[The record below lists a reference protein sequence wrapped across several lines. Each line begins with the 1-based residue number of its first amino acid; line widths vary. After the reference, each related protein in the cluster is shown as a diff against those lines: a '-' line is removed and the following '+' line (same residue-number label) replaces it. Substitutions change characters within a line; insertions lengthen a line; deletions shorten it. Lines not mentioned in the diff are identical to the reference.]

1 MNEKLLVLGSDY
13 NSINVVKEAKK
24 IGMYVVVADLMNSS
38 PTKNAADESWLIST
52 TDIDLLE
59 KKCNEIG
66 ITAIM
71 FGASDFNVSQARKLC
86 KRLSLPIYCDN
97 DYTWEVARN
106 KRMFKDIC
114 KKVGAPVAED
124 YYLSDQLTNEEIEKV
139 QFPVVVKP
147 FDKSG
152 NRGMSYC
159 NNVTELRAAW
169 KAARLISDNNII
181 IERRLNGPEF
191 NVHYVI
197 ADGEMSL
204 LYFSATHHQPGELE
218 NIYSFKYTTSAY
230 LKQYISEVNDKVI
243 DVFKKAGCKEGIAW
257 VDVIRDKDGKFYCLE
272 MGYRFGGVMTYMPF
286 QEVSG
291 FNTIGWMLDIARGI
305 KHKVI
310 DLPPTLNK
318 PYKGIAASYHLF
330 SSTSGV
336 ISSIDGLDY
345 IKDMEGV
352 WIDCP
357 KREGSEIR
365 LYANSGLIGIYGK
378 DIDDLCLKVS
388 RINSKLAIR
397 NDKGNNMIIL
407 FTDEES
413 VRREYWQG
421 IIEFDKSQL

>member
-1 MNEKLLVLGSDY
+1 M
-13 NSINVVKEAKK
+13 
-24 IGMYVVVADLMNSS
+24 
-38 PTKNAADESWLIST
+38 
-52 TDIDLLE
+52 
-59 KKCNEIG
+59 
-66 ITAIM
+66 
-71 FGASDFNVSQARKLC
+71 
-86 KRLSLPIYCDN
+86 
-97 DYTWEVARN
+97 
-106 KRMFKDIC
+106 
-114 KKVGAPVAED
+114 
-124 YYLSDQLTNEEIEKV
+124 
-139 QFPVVVKP
+139 
-147 FDKSG
+147 
-152 NRGMSYC
+152 
-159 NNVTELRAAW
+159 
-169 KAARLISDNNII
+169 
-181 IERRLNGPEF
+181 
-191 NVHYVI
+191 
-197 ADGEMSL
+197 
-204 LYFSATHHQPGELE
+204 
-218 NIYSFKYTTSAY
+218 
-230 LKQYISEVNDKVI
+230 
-243 DVFKKAGCKEGIAW
+243 FKKAGCKEGIAW